1 MDDEREHSP
10 WRLWL
15 SAGLMIGFAALG
27 LSLLFSASD
36 RSTVP
41 SVRPG
46 TQVIRPI
53 EATPATSVVAKPIEQ
68 VQAGER
74 VLSRDEHTGE
84 LVLRPVAQTFVRASD
99 HLRLLT
105 LRTSAGVDE
114 QIETTDEHPF
124 WVEGTGWTAAK
135 SLQAGQ
141 RLTEPDGSIAT
152 VVASARVEQPD
163 GVTVY
168 NFEVEDTHSYFVA
181 ARGSRG
187 PPVWV
192 HNADGYDDAISGGPA
207 PRSASESLP
216 RLKGKSEHQVRKILT
231 DAGYTRTHVSNS
243 VARNEKWKHAD
254 GSEVRIHPYGNQNQA
269 PYRSANNA
277 HIHKEDP
284 LGNQLNDRG
293 WPSIIPAD
301 THIGIRNPSDLPI
314 IRGRPHGAG
323 TE

>member
-1 MDDEREHSP
+1 MDDEREYSP

-15 SAGLMIGFAALG
+15 SAGLMVGFAALG

-36 RSTVP
+36 RSTVA
-41 SVRPG
+41 SVRSA
-46 TQVIRPI
+46 TQVSRPV

-84 LVLRPVAQTFVRASD
+84 LVFRPVAQTFVRTSD

-105 LRTSAGVDE
+105 FRTSEGVDE
-114 QIETTDEHPF
+114 KIETTDEHPF

-141 RLTEPDGSIAT
+141 RLTEPDGSITT
-152 VVASARVEQPD
+152 VVASARVDQPD

-192 HNADGYDDAISGGPA
+192 HNADGYDDAGEYLYRGVNEYHPPQLEEARRGIARPRGTLDDPRKHHGG
-207 PRSASESLP
+207 
-216 RLKGKSEHQVRKILT
+216 LT
-231 DAGYTRTHVSNS
+231 DQTALTSWDTNPTTAIDSALDYGYGVVLRIRRDSIDSSRLRILAPEDIIYEQTEVMIKDVVEN
-243 VARNEKWKHAD
+243 AD
-254 GSEVRIHPYGNQNQA
+254 VLDPSELIRIF
-269 PYRSANNA
+269 
-277 HIHKEDP
+277 
-284 LGNQLNDRG
+284 
-293 WPSIIPAD
+293 
-301 THIGIRNPSDLPI
+301 
-314 IRGRPHGAG
+314 GR
-323 TE
+323 